1 VGAEQEGASMDGI
14 HFREAR
20 APAGMRLYAIGDV
33 HGRLDLLASMHAQI
47 AAEIERDG
55 VADWRI
61 VHLGDYVDRGPDS
74 KGVIDFLILAR
85 ERDSRNIV
93 LAGNHDIGFLGF
105 LDQPDPDGLFIRYG
119 GVQTAQSYGVDLTG
133 IGHGVV
139 AWATNALRSGH
150 ADLLRAV
157 PQGHVDFLRSLP
169 YSATFGDFFFCHAGI
184 RPGIALEKQ
193 GAHDLIWIR
202 EVFHTH
208 SGLYPKVIVH
218 GHTPHAL
225 PEVLPN
231 RVNVDTLAYESGR
244 LTALVV
250 DGAAKTILSVMEDGA
265 AQRSEAV
272 TP

>member
-1 VGAEQEGASMDGI
+1 MGAGI

-33 HGRLDLLASMHAQI
+33 HGRLDLLASMHARI

-61 VHLGDYVDRGPDS
+61 IHLGDYVDRGPGS
-74 KGVIDFLILAR
+74 KGVIDLLIAAR
-85 ERDSRNIV
+85 QRDPRNV
-93 LAGNHDIGFLGF
+93 MLAGNHDIGFLDF
-105 LDQPDPDGLFIRYG
+105 LDRPDPDGLFMRYG
-119 GVQTAQSYGVDLTG
+119 GVETAQSYDVDLSAG
-133 IGHGVV
+133 GSAAV
-139 AWATNALRSGH
+139 RSGH
-150 ADLLRAV
+150 AELLRAV
-157 PQGHVDFLRSLP
+157 PQSHIGFLQSLA

-184 RPGIALEKQ
+184 RPGIALERQ
-193 GAHDLIWIR
+193 DRQDLIWIR
-202 EVFHTH
+202 DAFHQH
-208 SGLYPKVIVH
+208 RGLYPKVIVH

-250 DGAAKTILSVMEDGA
+250 DGAAKTILSVTEDGA
-265 AQRSEAV
+265 VQRSEAV